1 MMKVTTR
8 LLRVLFL
15 VVMASAP
22 LSVGAKEGADDE
34 KPTLEDRDSPEPTA
48 TGENLSGS
56 LPVGGDIAPDASSS
70 TPLRPLD
77 RDFSVS
83 KKPPSIDSKTR
94 GNRSLEERN
103 LWRLE
108 WDNDA
113 FVRVD
118 NGYTAGW
125 SIQRHSH
132 QHEAWQ
138 TMGPSKFSAWISR
151 TIPGLDGDGERVVK
165 RGTGLSQMT
174 MTPEDVSNP
183 DPQPG
188 DVPWAGSLG
197 WAESWYAFDNR
208 TLNAFQIYFGILGP
222 YSLADSFQVQI
233 HDWINADEPR
243 GWDNQLETEPLLNLN
258 YAYKRKIISAGEY
271 STKGFAGDF
280 AVGLEGALGNF
291 VTSAGLTLEGR
302 FGWGLPKGFTQ
313 LADPPA
319 YGIMF
324 DPEKGNVG
332 KFHLY
337 FSVVLRVAATA
348 HSAFFDGNVLGDSP
362 HPGLEYDAIS
372 HATIFGLHAD
382 RGRYAIHFNFYKYND
397 LPFESVNPLTDLT
410 WGNITF
416 EYRF

>member
-1 MMKVTTR
+1 MP
-8 LLRVLFL
+8 
-15 VVMASAP
+15 AA
-22 LSVGAKEGADDE
+22 EGNEDE
-34 KPTLEDRDSPEPTA
+34 KPMVEDRISTEPNATDEDPSQSAIVDAGGSPDVPKT
-48 TGENLSGS
+48 
-56 LPVGGDIAPDASSS
+56 
-70 TPLRPLD
+70 TPLRPKGTEYGI
-77 RDFSVS
+77 SQ
-83 KKPPSIDSKTR
+83 KPLGVESKTR
-94 GNRSLEERN
+94 GDRSLEERN
-103 LWRLE
+103 LWRLG

-118 NGYTAGW
+118 NGFTNGW

-132 QHEAWQ
+132 HFGAWNE
-138 TMGPSKFSAWISR
+138 MGPSKFSAWISR
-151 TIPGLDGDGERVVK
+151 TIPGLDDDDGRVVK
-165 RGTGLSQMT
+165 RGTGLSQIT

-197 WAESWYAFDNR
+197 WAESWYAFDNQ

-233 HDWINADEPR
+233 HDWINADEPL
-243 GWDNQLETEPLLNLN
+243 GWDHQLDTEPLLNLN
-258 YAYKRKIISAGEY
+258 YTFKRKLVSAGEY
-271 STKGFAGDF
+271 ATKGFAGDF

-302 FGWGLPKGFTQ
+302 FGWGLPKGFAQ
-313 LADPPA
+313 MADPPA
-319 YGIMF
+319 YGIML
-324 DPEKGNVG
+324 DPEKGDPG

-337 FSVVLRVAATA
+337 FSVVFRVGATG
-348 HSAFFDGNVLGDSP
+348 HSVFFDGNMLRDIP
-362 HPGLEYDAIS
+362 HPGLEYDGIS
-372 HATIFGLHAD
+372 HATVFGLHAD
-382 RGRYAIHFNFYKYND
+382 RGRYAIHFNFYRYNG

>member
-1 MMKVTTR
+1 MKLATYFS
-8 LLRVLFL
+8 RVLFST
-15 VVMASAP
+15 VMALAP
-22 LSVGAKEGADDE
+22 PSMAAAEGNEDE
-34 KPTLEDRDSPEPTA
+34 KPMVEDRISTEPNATDEDPSQSAIVDAGGSPDVPKT
-48 TGENLSGS
+48 
-56 LPVGGDIAPDASSS
+56 
-70 TPLRPLD
+70 TPLRPKGTEYGI
-77 RDFSVS
+77 SQ
-83 KKPPSIDSKTR
+83 KPLGVESKTR
-94 GNRSLEERN
+94 GDRSLEERN
-103 LWRLE
+103 LWRLG

-118 NGYTAGW
+118 NGFTNGW

-132 QHEAWQ
+132 HFGAWHE
-138 TMGPSKFSAWISR
+138 MGPSKFSAWISR
-151 TIPGLDGDGERVVK
+151 TIPGLDDDDGRVVK
-165 RGTGLSQMT
+165 RGTGLSQIT

-197 WAESWYAFDNR
+197 WAESWYAFDNQ

-233 HDWINADEPR
+233 HDWINADEPL
-243 GWDNQLETEPLLNLN
+243 GWDHQLDTEPLLNLN
-258 YAYKRKIISAGEY
+258 YTFKRKLVSAGEY
-271 STKGFAGDF
+271 ATKGFAGDF

-302 FGWGLPKGFTQ
+302 FGWGLPKGFAQ
-313 LADPPA
+313 MADPPA
-319 YGIMF
+319 YGIML
-324 DPEKGNVG
+324 DPEKGDPG

-337 FSVVLRVAATA
+337 FSVVFRVGATG
-348 HSAFFDGNVLGDSP
+348 HSVFFDGNMLRDSP
-362 HPGLEYDAIS
+362 HPGLEYDGIS
-372 HATIFGLHAD
+372 HATVFGLHAD
-382 RGRYAIHFNFYKYND
+382 RGRYAIHFNFYRYND